1 MKKIFKSLFSTGTKT
16 SIKTKTKGQDFK
28 VARIHMNRNSDFS
41 NTVNNTVT
49 PETVELV
56 KKDII
61 IANNTSLKKCG
72 ILIFCIFNIK

>member
-1 MKKIFKSLFSTGTKT
+1 
-16 SIKTKTKGQDFK
+16 
-28 VARIHMNRNSDFS
+28 MNRNSDFS

>member
-1 MKKIFKSLFSTGTKT
+1 MKKIFKSLLSIGTKT

-28 VARIHMNRNSDFS
+28 VALNQIGRNSDFPDP
-41 NTVNNTVT
+41 VNNTVT

-61 IANNTSLKKCG
+61 IANNISLRKFG
-72 ILIFCIFNIK
+72 ILIFCIFK

>member
-1 MKKIFKSLFSTGTKT
+1 MKKIFKSLLSKGTKT

-28 VARIHMNRNSDFS
+28 VALNQIDRNSDFS
-41 NTVNNTVT
+41 DVVNNTVT

-61 IANNTSLKKCG
+61 IANIASLKKCV
-72 ILIFCIFNIK
+72 ILIFCIF